1 MNLRKYLKR
10 IIKAVLNR
18 PIEEF
23 TMEKEYVISNEEN
36 GRFNEKVAVVTGG
49 TGTIG
54 GAIAWRL
61 GIEGATVFVCGRNV
75 TKIND
80 VVMQMRNR
88 KIEAMPLVLDVGN
101 DESVEKAVI
110 KVIKEKGKVD
120 ILVNCA
126 GGSTRNNCANLI
138 NQKIEM
144 IDEMLN
150 TNLRGSVT

>member
-54 GAIAWRL
+54 GCSY
-61 GIEGATVFVCGRNV
+61 ENE
-75 TKIND
+75 KSK
-80 VVMQMRNR
+80 NR
-88 KIEAMPLVLDVGN
+88 SDAFSFGCWK
-101 DESVEKAVI
+101 
-110 KVIKEKGKVD
+110 
-120 ILVNCA
+120 
-126 GGSTRNNCANLI
+126 
-138 NQKIEM
+138 
-144 IDEMLN
+144 
-150 TNLRGSVT
+150 